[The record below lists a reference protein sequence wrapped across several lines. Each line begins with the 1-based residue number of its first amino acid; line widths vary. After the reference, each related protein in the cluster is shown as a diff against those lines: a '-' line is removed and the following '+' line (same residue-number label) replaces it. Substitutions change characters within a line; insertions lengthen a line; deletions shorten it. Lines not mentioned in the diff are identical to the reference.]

1 MNNKI
6 FETKKSSCPKCGKEL
21 IRLEPYSTKGVS
33 EFWCDDCNIK
43 ITIDD
48 KNREELNT
56 ELSSGDLLEPLTMKL
71 EETKFYAEDLF
82 IKAIKKYANQ
92 DSNLKV
98 QYNVGDA
105 ADADNVII
113 SESFAKKDTC

>member
-56 ELSSGDLLEPLTMKL
+56 EFSAK
-71 EETKFYAEDLF
+71 DLF
-82 IKAIKKYANQ
+82 IKAIKKYAKQ

-98 QYNVGDA
+98 QYNVGDD

-113 SESFAKKDTC
+113 SESFAKKILAEDSIDSVKEVIDNET